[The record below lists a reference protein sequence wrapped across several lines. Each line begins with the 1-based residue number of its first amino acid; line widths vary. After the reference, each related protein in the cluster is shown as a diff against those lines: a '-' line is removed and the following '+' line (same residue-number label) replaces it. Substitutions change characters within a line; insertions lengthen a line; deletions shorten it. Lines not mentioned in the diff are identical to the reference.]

1 MRVLRCAKAWSPAG
15 LSALFEAHI
24 VEGDPLKSGARGAG
38 IALEKGVT
46 VEVCEE
52 DEGVETYLNGVKGDY
67 EVAKRAAL
75 EVAKLA
81 GYTGGLVI
89 RQTVEVPVGGGLGTS
104 GASALATVLATAGL
118 LGLKLSY
125 TSLARIAHKVEV
137 EAMTGLGTVS
147 ALTVGGAHIVVEPGP
162 PGSDRVDRIP
172 VGQDN
177 VVVVGFFGPIK
188 KSFVLRS
195 TSLAEINRRGRL
207 YVEALE
213 REATIENLLSFSK
226 RFSLETGL
234 ATPNVR
240 EAYTVLEKNGF
251 PLAGQA
257 MIGDAVFTVVPEEDS
272 GKVAGLLERLGAR
285 VVVSRISWKPAIL
298 L

>member
-1 MRVLRCAKAWSPAG
+1 M
-15 LSALFEAHI
+15 
-24 VEGDPLKSGARGAG
+24 EGDPLKSGARGAG
-38 IALEKGVT
+38 LALERGVT
-46 VEVCEE
+46 VEVCTA
-52 DEGVETYLNGVKGDY
+52 DEGIETYLNGTRGDY
-67 EVAKRAAL
+67 EVARRAAT
-75 EVAKLA
+75 EVMRLV

-104 GASALATVLATAGL
+104 GASAIATVLATAGL

-137 EAMTGLGTVS
+137 EAGTGLGTVS
-147 ALTVGGAHIVVEPGP
+147 GLTVGGACIVVEPGP

-188 KSFVLRS
+188 KSFALRS
-195 TSLAEINRRGRL
+195 TSLAEVNRRGRL
-207 YVEALE
+207 YVEALQ

-234 ATPNVR
+234 ATQNVR

-257 MIGDAVFTVVPEEDS
+257 MVGDTVFTVVPEEDS
-272 GKVAGLLERLGAR
+272 GKVAGLLEGLGAR